1 MTLLTSDQ
9 RLFPADY
16 VPPSATTHTS
26 LTESALS
33 VDGPLNEGATTTI
46 CVVWAD
52 TGQDTATLDHQG
64 AKSPKGADSA
74 YAFRLTNIPITQE

>member
-1 MTLLTSDQ
+1 MTPLTSDNQ

-16 VPPSATTHTS
+16 LSVGSDMHGL
-26 LTESALS
+26 LTERTLADS
-33 VDGPLNEGATTTI
+33 VLNEGATTTI
-46 CVVWAD
+46 CVVWPD

-64 AKSPKGADSA
+64 AKLFEDA

>member
-1 MTLLTSDQ
+1 MS
-9 RLFPADY
+9 
-16 VPPSATTHTS
+16 PPSATTHTP
-26 LTESALS
+26 LTESKLS

-46 CVVWAD
+46 CVVWPD

-64 AKSPKGADSA
+64 AKLFEDA